1 MDLMRQERALR
12 ELYARWLDM
21 ATKAGFAI
29 SLCAFLVY
37 VGGLLPAY
45 VPLADLPRYWSLPV
59 HRFIEV
65 TGAPQGWAWLG
76 LLGYGDALNLAA
88 VALLGLVTPACYAR
102 LLPALIAE
110 RDWLQAALALAQFA
124 VLLAA
129 ASGLLARPG

>member
-1 MDLMRQERALR
+1 MRQERALR
-12 ELYARWLDM
+12 ELYARWLDV

-37 VGGLLPAY
+37 AGGLLPAY
-45 VPLADLPRYWSLPV
+45 VSLAELPRYWALPV
-59 HRFIEV
+59 HRFIEL
-65 TGAPQGWAWLG
+65 TGAPTGWAWLG

-102 LLPALIAE
+102 LVPALVAE
-110 RDWLQAALALAQFA
+110 RDWLQAALALAQLA

>member
-1 MDLMRQERALR
+1 MGLN
-12 ELYARWLDM
+12 ELYARWLDV

-45 VPLADLPRYWSLPV
+45 VPLEELPRYWALPV
-59 HRFIEV
+59 HRFIEM

-76 LLGYGDALNLAA
+76 ELGYGDGLNLAA
-88 VALLGLVTPACYAR
+88 IALLGLVTPACYAR

-110 RDWLQAALALAQFA
+110 RDWLQAALALGQLM
-124 VLLAA
+124 VLLVA
-129 ASGLLARPG
+129 ASGLAG

>member
-1 MDLMRQERALR
+1 MRQERELR
-12 ELYARWLDM
+12 QLYARWLDI

-45 VPLADLPRYWSLPV
+45 LPLEELPRYWTLPV

-65 TGAPQGWAWLG
+65 TGAPQGWTWLG
-76 LLGYGDALNLAA
+76 ELAYGDGLNLAA
-88 VALLGLVTPACYAR
+88 IALLGLVTPACYAR

-110 RDWLQAALALAQFA
+110 RDWLQAALAGTQLV

-129 ASGLLARPG
+129 ASGLLAGHG